1 MQAYDM
7 NKVEFE
13 YDGEE
18 DAFPNIDPGVRP
30 FGSRVLLQI
39 RRAKSKT
46 KGGIILAGETRD
58 TETWNTQV
66 AKVRALGPLAFHNRN
81 TMEPWPEG
89 AWVKIGT
96 YVRAPKYGGDRWS
109 VRIDDGEEILF
120 VLFNDLDLLGE
131 ITGDPLA
138 MKAFL

>member
-1 MQAYDM
+1 MQAYEM
-7 NKVEFE
+7 NKVGFAYE
-13 YDGEE
+13 GEE
-18 DAFPNIDPGVRP
+18 DAFPAIDPGVRP

-46 KGGIILAGETRD
+46 AGGIFLPGETRD
-58 TETWNTQV
+58 TEMWNTQV

-89 AWVKIGT
+89 AWVKEGS

-109 VRIDDGEEILF
+109 VAIEGGEEIIF
-120 VLFNDLDLLGE
+120 AMFNDLDLLGE

>member
-1 MQAYDM
+1 MPAYEM
-7 NKVEFE
+7 NKVQFA
-13 YDGEE
+13 YDGEA
-18 DAFPNIDPGVRP
+18 DAFPEIDPGVRP

-39 RRAKSKT
+39 RRAKTKT
-46 KGGIILAGETRD
+46 KGGIILSGESRD
-58 TETWNTQV
+58 TEMWNTQV
-66 AKVRALGPLAFHNRN
+66 AKVRAVGPLAYHNRN

-89 AWVKIGT
+89 TWAGVGSH
-96 YVRAPKYGGDRWS
+96 VRAPKYGGDRWS
-109 VRIDDGEEILF
+109 VLMEGDEVIF

>member
-1 MQAYDM
+1 MQAYEM
-7 NKVEFE
+7 NKVEFAYE
-13 YDGEE
+13 GEA
-18 DAFPNIDPGVRP
+18 DAFPDIDPGVRP

-39 RRAKSKT
+39 RRAKTKT

-89 AWVKIGT
+89 SWVKIGS

-109 VRIDDGEEILF
+109 VHVGDGEEILF

-138 MKAFL
+138 MKSFL

>member
-1 MQAYDM
+1 MQAYEM
-7 NKVEFE
+7 NKVEFAYE
-13 YDGEE
+13 GEA
-18 DAFPNIDPGVRP
+18 DAFPDIDPGVRP

-39 RRAKSKT
+39 RKAKTKT

-89 AWVKIGT
+89 SWVKIGS

-109 VRIDDGEEILF
+109 VRVEDGEEILF

-138 MKAFL
+138 MKSFL

>member
-1 MQAYDM
+1 MQAHDM
-7 NKVEFE
+7 NKVQFE

-18 DAFPNIDPGVRP
+18 DAFPPVDPGVRP
-30 FGSRVLLQI
+30 LGSRVLVQV
-39 RRAKSKT
+39 RRPKRTT

-58 TETWNTQV
+58 TELYNTQV
-66 AKVRALGPLAFHNRN
+66 AKVRALGPLAFRNRN

-89 AWVKIGT
+89 QWISEGD

-109 VRIDDGEEILF
+109 VSLPDGEELVF
-120 VLFNDLDLLGE
+120 VLFNDLDIVGA
-131 ITGDPLA
+131 ITGDPLS

>member
-1 MQAYDM
+1 MQAYEM
-7 NKVEFE
+7 NKVEFAYE
-13 YDGEE
+13 GEA
-18 DAFPNIDPGVRP
+18 DAFPDIDPGVRP

-39 RRAKSKT
+39 RKAKTKT

-89 AWVKIGT
+89 SWVKIGS

-109 VRIDDGEEILF
+109 VRVGDGEEILF

-138 MKAFL
+138 MKSFL

>member
-1 MQAYDM
+1 MQAYEM
-7 NKVEFE
+7 NKVEFQ

-18 DAFPNIDPGVRP
+18 DAFPAIDPGVQP

-66 AKVRALGPLAFHNRN
+66 AKVIAMGPLAFHNRN
-81 TMEPWPEG
+81 TMQPWPEG
-89 AWVKIGT
+89 NWVEVGT

-109 VRIDDGEEILF
+109 VKHEEDEVLF
-120 VLFNDLDLLGE
+120 VLFNDLDLLGK

-138 MKAFL
+138 MKAFI